1 METMTSM
8 MNGHGTEMTL
18 LVDYEQKRT
27 TKRAQVDRAKD
38 RKAHRRTKRKEKNV
52 IRRIFY

>member
-1 METMTSM
+1 M